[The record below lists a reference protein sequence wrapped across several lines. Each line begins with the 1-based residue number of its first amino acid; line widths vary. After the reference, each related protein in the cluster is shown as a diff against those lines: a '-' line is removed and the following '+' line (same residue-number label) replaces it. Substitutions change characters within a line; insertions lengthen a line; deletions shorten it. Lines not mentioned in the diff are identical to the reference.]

1 MPSARRTSGARA
13 SRSLAGPRAGPPPGA
28 PPARPPGGRGAAR
41 ALVLAR
47 PEPPGAATQEGE
59 EDEARP
65 APDDLGLREPP
76 GDAPQAHVGRDLHGP
91 GPALERRGG
100 GEGEPGEGR
109 QSARGDERDGE
120 DGAQAHDSS
129 SVASPPG
136 TRGSGGAL
144 GYWWGVGPAP

>member
-47 PEPPGAATQEGE
+47 PEAPGAATQEGE
-59 EDEARP
+59 EAEARP

-76 GDAPQAHVGRDLHGP
+76 GDAPQAPVGRDLHGP
-91 GPALERRGG
+91 GPAPQGRGG
-100 GEGEPGEGR
+100 GGGG
-109 QSARGDERDGE
+109 ARGGR
-120 DGAQAHDSS
+120 
-129 SVASPPG
+129 P
-136 TRGSGGAL
+136 
-144 GYWWGVGPAP
+144 